1 MSAANTETLQID
13 INVKDNDAASKIDA
27 VTKSV
32 DNLARSVNTGGL
44 DRLSSISSYLR
55 SLSSASNSVAKA
67 SSNFKDITKNLTDMF
82 NSFKTMNL
90 RQFGPGLE
98 GVTTA
103 LTNTGTALN
112 TFMTNARGIGS
123 AAKALDALTQAFSGF
138 SGSVD
143 PQRANMAALAF
154 DRLGQATAQMAQ
166 NGAGMR
172 AYSTG
177 LKEAADTLEKLP
189 DALSSFDKKG
199 MGGFFS
205 SGMDKYS
212 KNVGKVIGNMSN
224 GMKGVDT
231 KVFDSVSRFATGLKT
246 LVTLSGKED
255 LGQNLESLAAEIAN
269 FTKKLMDAIPE
280 EVLNRFER
288 LGNAMAQLKARGS
301 MGSIGGGGSKHG
313 GMGGLISGAQLAKIY
328 LKGLKS
334 ELKTIIKLGSQLAS
348 LPFKMLIE
356 PMKGLASAIGGIGS
370 RLKGLLARIG
380 RVAMTRA
387 IRGAIKAVTQAVKEG
402 TTALYEWASVA
413 GNSFKGT
420 MDSIATSTNYLRNS
434 FAAMLSPLLD
444 AVAPALDFIIDKC
457 VSVINVFNQLIAI
470 LTGAST
476 WRKAEKVATSYGGAA
491 KKAAGGT
498 DAAKKSADE
507 LKRTLLGFDEINRL
521 DDADKSSGGGGSGGG
536 GGGSGSGSTGLEFSE
551 QQISSSVENMA
562 NMLKEA
568 WKNADFTNIGN
579 IIGEKIGGALMRVP
593 WETKIQP
600 TVYKLSRSFGT
611 LLNGM
616 FDYNGSGGKAMW
628 DGIAYTIYNGINTA
642 VLGYTTFF
650 STVTWSGIGKG
661 VGTALKQVLAN
672 IEWDGVS
679 DALSAFP
686 NAVIDA
692 IDGFCSGFT
701 LSDFSNAGR
710 NIGRA
715 VAGALINIKW
725 DTLFSD
731 GMKLA
736 QGILRAINGAL
747 ESFGERWGDIK
758 EGILGGIKKIPS
770 SRWHDLGT
778 ELGKAIGNTAKF
790 VANIV
795 TTIIDFI
802 KEADWSEIF
811 EGMKEGIKKSLGSWS
826 DVAKN
831 LGNWFV
837 DNIGVIGLVLGF
849 TLLRL
854 LPHIAGAALQMLLM
868 KSLFAGAAGFSIVG
882 LSKIMLT
889 VALVLAISALTPK
902 IMEKV
907 DELAEKLVETLGPV
921 INPAVDKAVGIIT
934 NRDYKPNH
942 IYTGGATAGEKGA
955 PSSVTTKRDLGNGS
969 SIWTPAS
976 GDLNLPN
983 IDNEKALAAARKRA
997 EERRKQQVKEA
1008 QKPAIEKP
1016 TVSQTLAGLGSN
1028 TLQLTAEVTKVNTNK
1043 LSTKDKTIGGVLA
1056 SVGEIVQKKLNLKK
1070 NPITGVSAWV
1080 TSTVDKIKD
1089 KVTKKWT
1096 AEYDKKTGSGVTGST
1111 VFNFIAD
1118 YAKKQ
1123 GSGVIGSII
1132 SGFTANYNKDKTGDG
1147 VKGQKVSGF
1156 TAEYTKKTEKNNAL
1170 SGTVIEGFI
1179 AKVTKLQDKVPSS
1192 SKQIGGI
1199 TGVIQS
1205 LKNGVSNLLKLVFK
1219 AGGGVYKNGAWR
1231 DIRSYAG
1238 GGFPGSGGEL
1248 FIARE
1253 AGPELVGSLA
1263 GSTAV
1268 MNNDQI
1274 VSSVADG
1281 VARAVAAVMASGANG
1296 STNEITIMVD
1306 SEVLYRAVRRGEK
1319 TANNRYSTVVAL
1331 G

>member
-13 INVKDNDAASKIDA
+13 IKVNDGGAASKIEA
-27 VTKSV
+27 VTNAVSGLSTAVNGSNLTNLKDIADSLKSLSQSASALSKISQPFAGITKSIGDLQTALKGFKLKNVSANLSGMQTALQSAADAFKPISKVANSLKKLNDLSKMPDFRKNLEKVASDVANFV
-32 DNLARSVNTGGL
+32 DKLNA
-44 DRLSSISSYLR
+44 SISDDM
-55 SLSSASNSVAKA
+55 LS
-67 SSNFKDITKNLTDMF
+67 
-82 NSFKTMNL
+82 
-90 RQFGPGLE
+90 
-98 GVTTA
+98 
-103 LTNTGTALN
+103 
-112 TFMTNARGIGS
+112 
-123 AAKALDALTQAFSGF
+123 
-138 SGSVD
+138 
-143 PQRANMAALAF
+143 
-154 DRLGQATAQMAQ
+154 
-166 NGAGMR
+166 
-172 AYSTG
+172 
-177 LKEAADTLEKLP
+177 
-189 DALSSFDKKG
+189 
-199 MGGFFS
+199 
-205 SGMDKYS
+205 
-212 KNVGKVIGNMSN
+212 
-224 GMKGVDT
+224 
-231 KVFDSVSRFATGLKT
+231 
-246 LVTLSGKED
+246 
-255 LGQNLESLAAEIAN
+255 
-269 FTKKLMDAIPE
+269 
-280 EVLNRFER
+280 RFER
-288 LGNAMAQLKARGS
+288 ISNALAQMKGAQSMASNAGAKA
-301 MGSIGGGGSKHG
+301 G
-313 GMGGLISGAQLAKIY
+313 GMGGLISGAQLAKMY
-328 LKGLKS
+328 LSNLKKEMS
-334 ELKTIIKLGSQLAS
+334 AIIKLGSRLAA

-356 PMKGLASAIGGIGS
+356 PVKGLAQHIGAAGKAFGRFIKS
-370 RLKGLLARIG
+370 IG
-380 RVAMTRA
+380 RIAMTRA
-387 IRGAIKAVTQAVKEG
+387 IRGAIKAVTKAIQEG
-402 TTALYEWASVA
+402 TTALYDWAGVA
-413 GNSFKGT
+413 GNSFKST

-498 DAAKKSADE
+498 NDANKAAKE

-551 QQISSSVENMA
+551 QQISSSVEDMA
-562 NMLKEA
+562 NKLKEA
-568 WKNADFTNIGN
+568 WKNADFTEIGS
-579 IIGEKIGGALMRVP
+579 IIGSKIGGALMRVP

-616 FDYNGSGGKAMW
+616 FSYNGSGGKAMW

-715 VAGALINIKW
+715 VANALINIKW

-778 ELGKAIGNTAKF
+778 EFGKAIGNTAKF

-795 TTIIDFI
+795 STIIDFI

-854 LPHIAGAALQMLLM
+854 IPHIFGVALKLLLM
-868 KSLFAGAAGFSIVG
+868 KSLFVGAAGLSIVSLG
-882 LSKIMLT
+882 KIMLT
-889 VALVLAISALTPK
+889 VALVLTIASVMPVI
-902 IMEKV
+902 
-907 DELAEKLVETLGPV
+907 AEK
-921 INPAVDKAVGIIT
+921 
-934 NRDYKPNH
+934 
-942 IYTGGATAGEKGA
+942 
-955 PSSVTTKRDLGNGS
+955 
-969 SIWTPAS
+969 AS
-976 GDLNLPN
+976 
-983 IDNEKALAAARKRA
+983 
-997 EERRKQQVKEA
+997 
-1008 QKPAIEKP
+1008 
-1016 TVSQTLAGLGSN
+1016 
-1028 TLQLTAEVTKVNTNK
+1028 
-1043 LSTKDKTIGGVLA
+1043 
-1056 SVGEIVQKKLNLKK
+1056 
-1070 NPITGVSAWV
+1070 
-1080 TSTVDKIKD
+1080 KIKD
-1089 KVTKKWT
+1089 KIMAALPDDVKRFFGIDTDSPKKTQPIKDSLQGASISAPNGTERPVTFTGRVKQDAANLIKDTWEGSLT
-1096 AEYDKKTGSGVTGST
+1096 QHVVSGIGGLLGGLFGGHTVHAAEAPTRSQKTPMHAMGLAGAGSGALEVPVTIDKKSVPDAIDTLKVSWAKLIKKNPVAKFLTQGLEKEENKWKGTLNTGWLAVIASLVAPFKTQGVKNEGSSWWSQVTGFWSS
-1111 VFNFIAD
+1111 A
-1118 YAKKQ
+1118 
-1123 GSGVIGSII
+1123 I
-1132 SGFTANYNKDKTGDG
+1132 SGKKAASFNIGGVVNSAKSWWAD
-1147 VKGQKVSGF
+1147 VKGYWDAQIKGKSLSANATVKTSLAPDG
-1156 TAEYTKKTEKNNAL
+1156 KKTFAALCQDAFNTIQNWFDKNKVKVKTNVGGGLAGNGGHA
-1170 SGTVIEGFI
+1170 SREANGGVFQNGTWH
-1179 AKVTKLQDKVPSS
+1179 P
-1192 SKQIGGI
+1192 
-1199 TGVIQS
+1199 IQ
-1205 LKNGVSNLLKLVFK
+1205 NYA
-1219 AGGGVYKNGAWR
+1219 AGGL
-1231 DIRSYAG
+1231 
-1238 GGFPGSGGEL
+1238 PGQGQM

-1253 AGPELVGSLA
+1253 AGPELVGTLA
-1263 GSTAV
+1263 GSAAV

>member
-1 MSAANTETLQID
+1 MATETLQID

-212 KNVGKVIGNMSN
+212 KNVWKVIGNMSN

-402 TTALYEWASVA
+402 TTALYEWAGVA

-434 FAAMLSPLLD
+434 FAAMISPLLD
-444 AVAPALDFIIDKC
+444 AVAPALDYIIDKC
-457 VSVINVFNQLIAI
+457 VDVINVFNQLIAI
-470 LTGAST
+470 LTGAGT
-476 WRKAEKVATSYGGAA
+476 WRKAEKVATGYGKAASGAA
-491 KKAAGGT
+491 GSTGDANKAA
-498 DAAKKSADE
+498 KE

-521 DDADKSSGGGGSGGG
+521 DDADKSSGSGGGGGG

-551 QQISSSVENMA
+551 QQITSSVADMA
-562 NMLKEA
+562 TKLKEA
-568 WKNADFTNIGN
+568 WDKADFTEIGN
-579 IIGEKIGGALMRVP
+579 TIGEKIGGAMLKVP
-593 WETKIQP
+593 WTTKIQP
-600 TVYKLSRSFGT
+600 TVAKLAKSFGT
-611 LLNGM
+611 LLNGLL
-616 FDYNGSGGKAMW
+616 DYNGSGGKKMW
-628 DGIAYTIYNGINTA
+628 DGIAYTVYNGINTA
-642 VLGYTTFF
+642 ILGYVTFF
-650 STVTWSGIGKG
+650 NTVSWTGIGEGIGAAVQRTLSKINWDG
-661 VGTALKQVLAN
+661 LAN
-672 IEWDGVS
+672 
-679 DALSAFP
+679 ALSAFP
-686 NAVIDA
+686 NSVIDA
-692 IDGFCSGFT
+692 IDGFCKRFT
-701 LSDFSNAGR
+701 EDDFYEAGR
-710 NIGRA
+710 NIGRT
-715 VAGALINIKW
+715 VAKALINIKW

-731 GMKLA
+731 GVKIA
-736 QGILRAINGAL
+736 KGILKAINGAL
-747 ESFGERWGDIK
+747 ESFGEKWGEIK
-758 EGILGGIKKIPS
+758 EGILDGIKKIPAS
-770 SRWHDLGT
+770 TWHDLGT
-778 ELGKAIGNTAKF
+778 ELGKAIGNTARF
-790 VANIV
+790 IANLVSGIV
-795 TTIIDFI
+795 DLI
-802 KEADWSEIF
+802 KEADWSEIMS
-811 EGMKEGIKKSLGSWS
+811 GIKEGITTSLGSWS
-826 DVAKN
+826 EVAKN
-831 LGNWFV
+831 LGDWFSE
-837 DNIGVIGLVLGF
+837 NIDVIGLVLGF
-849 TLLRL
+849 SLLQLIPHIMGAALRL
-854 LPHIAGAALQMLLM
+854 LLMQTLFNGSAGMVLLG
-868 KSLFAGAAGFSIVG
+868 LGEVG
-882 LSKIMLT
+882 LSI
-889 VALVLAISALTPK
+889 ALVLTIASIMPKVAEKASEIKDK
-902 IMEKV
+902 IMNALPPEVKRFFGW
-907 DELAEKLVETLGPV
+907 DTDNPKETPSQLWGHAETIGPQ
-921 INPAVDKAVGIIT
+921 K
-934 NRDYKPNH
+934 K
-942 IYTGGATAGEKGA
+942 GATYKSLE
-955 PSSVTTKRDLGNGS
+955 PNTDTSVQPTSTTKYTKNTGNPTGVKV
-969 SIWTPAS
+969 PV
-976 GDLNLPN
+976 N
-983 IDNEKALAAARKRA
+983 IDEKSIPDAIKNLQGVWSKLIKKEPVSKFRSEGLASDPNLWQIQL
-997 EERRKQQVKEA
+997 EGPEGW
-1008 QKPAIEKP
+1008 QKVTNKP
-1016 TVSQTLAGLGSN
+1016 TSPF
-1028 TLQLTAEVTKVNTNK
+1028 
-1043 LSTKDKTIGGVLA
+1043 KTIGLKNEGMSWWQQLAVYWSAAIVGKTAAPFSIGGVVNNA
-1056 SVGEIVQKKLNLKK
+1056 STWWAEVKGYWEKQIKGKNLTA
-1070 NPITGVSAWV
+1070 NA
-1080 TSTVDKIKD
+1080 TVKTDI
-1089 KVTKKWT
+1089 
-1096 AEYDKKTGSGVTGST
+1096 APNGKKTFAALCQDAFNTIQNWFDRNKVQVKTTVST
-1111 VFNFIAD
+1111 
-1118 YAKKQ
+1118 
-1123 GSGVIGSII
+1123 
-1132 SGFTANYNKDKTGDG
+1132 KTGG
-1147 VKGQKVSGF
+1147 GPNKQ
-1156 TAEYTKKTEKNNAL
+1156 ETKAN
-1170 SGTVIEGFI
+1170 
-1179 AKVTKLQDKVPSS
+1179 
-1192 SKQIGGI
+1192 GGI
-1199 TGVIQS
+1199 
-1205 LKNGVSNLLKLVFK
+1205 F
-1219 AGGGVYKNGAWR
+1219 KNGAWR
-1231 DIRSYAG
+1231 DIRSYATG
-1238 GGFPGSGGEL
+1238 GLPSSGEI
-1248 FIARE
+1248 FRARE
-1253 AGPELVGSLA
+1253 SGPELVGTLA

-1274 VSSVADG
+1274 VSSVSDG
-1281 VARAVAAVMASGANG
+1281 VARAVAAVLASGANG

-1306 SEVLYRAVRRGEK
+1306 SEVLYRAVRKGEK
-1319 TANNRYSTVVAL
+1319 VANNRYSTAVAL

>member
-13 INVKDNDAASKIDA
+13 IKVNDGGAASKIEA
-27 VTKSV
+27 VTNAVSGLSTAVNGANLTNLKDIADSLKSLSQSASALSKISQPFAGITKSIGDLQTALKGFKLKDVSANLSGMQTALQSAANAFKPISKVANSLKKLNDLSKMPDFRKNLEKVASDVANFV
-32 DNLARSVNTGGL
+32 DKLNA
-44 DRLSSISSYLR
+44 SISDDM
-55 SLSSASNSVAKA
+55 LS
-67 SSNFKDITKNLTDMF
+67 
-82 NSFKTMNL
+82 
-90 RQFGPGLE
+90 
-98 GVTTA
+98 
-103 LTNTGTALN
+103 
-112 TFMTNARGIGS
+112 
-123 AAKALDALTQAFSGF
+123 
-138 SGSVD
+138 
-143 PQRANMAALAF
+143 
-154 DRLGQATAQMAQ
+154 
-166 NGAGMR
+166 
-172 AYSTG
+172 
-177 LKEAADTLEKLP
+177 
-189 DALSSFDKKG
+189 
-199 MGGFFS
+199 
-205 SGMDKYS
+205 
-212 KNVGKVIGNMSN
+212 
-224 GMKGVDT
+224 
-231 KVFDSVSRFATGLKT
+231 
-246 LVTLSGKED
+246 
-255 LGQNLESLAAEIAN
+255 
-269 FTKKLMDAIPE
+269 
-280 EVLNRFER
+280 RFER
-288 LGNAMAQLKARGS
+288 ISNALAQMKGAQSMASNAGAKA
-301 MGSIGGGGSKHG
+301 G
-313 GMGGLISGAQLAKIY
+313 GMGGLISGAQLAKMY
-328 LKGLKS
+328 LSNLKKEMS
-334 ELKTIIKLGSQLAS
+334 AIIKLGSRLAA

-356 PMKGLASAIGGIGS
+356 PVKGLAQHIGAAGKAFGRFIKS
-370 RLKGLLARIG
+370 IG
-380 RVAMTRA
+380 RIALTRA
-387 IRGAIKAVTQAVKEG
+387 IRGAIKAVTKAIQEG
-402 TTALYEWASVA
+402 TTALYDWAGVA

-628 DGIAYTIYNGINTA
+628 DGIAYTVYNGINTA
-642 VLGYTTFF
+642 ILGYATFF
-650 STVTWSGIGKG
+650 NTVNWTGIGEGIGAAVQRTLSKI
-661 VGTALKQVLAN
+661 N
-672 IEWDGVS
+672 WDGLA

-686 NAVIDA
+686 NSVIDA

-778 ELGKAIGNTAKF
+778 EFGKAIGNTAKF

-795 TTIIDFI
+795 STIIDFI

-811 EGMKEGIKKSLGSWS
+811 EGMKEGIKKSLGSWT

-831 LGNWFV
+831 LGTWLM
-837 DNIGVIGLVLGF
+837 DNIGVIDLVLGF
-849 TLLRL
+849 ALLRL
-854 LPHIAGAALQMLLM
+854 IPHIFGVALKWLLM
-868 KSLFAGAAGFSIVG
+868 KSLF
-882 LSKIMLT
+882 
-889 VALVLAISALTPK
+889 
-902 IMEKV
+902 
-907 DELAEKLVETLGPV
+907 
-921 INPAVDKAVGIIT
+921 
-934 NRDYKPNH
+934 
-942 IYTGGATAGEKGA
+942 GGATAGLSLLGLGEIALDVALVLTILTVTPILAEKGSKLKDKIMSILPDDVKRFFGIDTDSQKKTQPIKDGLQGASISA
-955 PSSVTTKRDLGNGS
+955 PNG
-969 SIWTPAS
+969 T
-976 GDLNLPN
+976 
-983 IDNEKALAAARKRA
+983 
-997 EERRKQQVKEA
+997 ERPVSFTGQVKQDAATLIKDTWEGSLTQHVVSGIGGLLGGLFGGHTVYADEA
-1008 QKPAIEKP
+1008 PKEKTP
-1016 TVSQTLAGLGSN
+1016 TVQTGTVQNIKPGAQFAGGPTEIAVNGVMTSIN
-1028 TLQLTAEVTKVNTNK
+1028 TSKLT
-1043 LSTKDKTIGGVLA
+1043 TKDKTIGGVLA
-1056 SVGEIVQKKLNLKK
+1056 SVGEIIQKKLNLKK
-1070 NPITGVSAWV
+1070 NPITGVHAWL
-1080 TSTVDKIKD
+1080 TDTVDKIKD